1 MTFGSYE
8 ASGGTFGQSEACGAR
23 WVEIIVASA
32 FALGAG
38 AMRDTHRG
46 CATVAFARQVAIY
59 LSHTRLGLNYTE
71 AGAYFG
77 RDRTTAAYACRTV
90 EEKREDP
97 AVDAA
102 IDFLERA
109 LEVCHDVA
117 IGKRAHQ

>member
-8 ASGGTFGQSEACGAR
+8 ASGGAFGRSEACGAR
-23 WVEIIVASA
+23 RVEIIVASA

-38 AMRDTHRG
+38 AIRDARRG

-59 LSHTRLGLNYTE
+59 LSHTRLGLSYTE

-77 RDRTTAAYACRTV
+77 RDRTTVAHACRTV

-109 LEVCHDVA
+109 LEVSQDTL
-117 IGKRAHQ
+117 GRQPHQ